1 MKKNRTSNPQ
11 PTRHQMLGRM
21 LAPVTAAV
29 LALVALPATSAENWP
44 AKPIQLIVPFG
55 PGGTTDLLARL
66 VADGISK
73 ELKQS
78 VVVQNKP
85 GAGANIGA
93 AEVARAAPDGYTLLM
108 GTPGPLAINPYVYSD
123 MTFDPT
129 KDFTAVSYVAD
140 VPNVILANPAT
151 GLKNIPDLL
160 ERAKAQP
167 GMLNWGSPGV
177 GSTGHIQLELLK
189 QLSGVNISHVPYKGA
204 AQASADLMA
213 GHIQLAGDNVP
224 TALENIRAGKVVAL
238 GVASEKE
245 LDVLPGVRPVMETV
259 PGYVLPSWFVIVA
272 PAGTPKEI
280 SERISL
286 AVDAFEKHP
295 STVEKFRAIGAV
307 PVGGPPERLAAH
319 LKSEQQRYGEVLK
332 NIEATAK

>member
-1 MKKNRTSNPQ
+1 MKKMRTTNSFHSRRQ
-11 PTRHQMLGRM
+11 ALGRM
-21 LAPVTAAV
+21 LTPLMAA
-29 LALVALPATSAENWP
+29 ALILVSMPATSAENWP

-66 VADGISK
+66 VADGISR

-78 VVVQNKP
+78 VVVQNRP

-108 GTPGPLAINPYVYSD
+108 GTPGPLAINPYVYPD

-151 GLKNIPDLL
+151 GLKSIPDLL
-160 ERAKAQP
+160 EKAKAQP

-245 LDVLPGVRPVMETV
+245 LDVLPGVRPVMETI

-272 PAGTPKEI
+272 PAGTPSAI
-280 SERISL
+280 TERISQ
-286 AVDAFEKHP
+286 AIDTFEKDP
-295 STVEKFRAIGAV
+295 STIEKFRAVGAV
-307 PVGGPPERLAAH
+307 PVGGPPERLATH
-319 LKSEQQRYGEVLK
+319 LQAEQQRYGEVLK
-332 NIEATAK
+332 NMEGAAK